1 MIQLQDA
8 TSLIPVTKFTAHN
21 TYITRVLLSPDSK
34 QLATCSADHTARIWT
49 VLPVDAQSP
58 AQIEPPQEEENAIEN
73 GRDQSDEDNVSNDDE
88 SDELDDDDDE
98 DDDEDIDDDDSSSL
112 SDRSSPPLSP
122 GTRRHAPPSPHLT
135 RGRQLQAQSRQTQ
148 NRPPQQQQHAA
159 LKSELPM
166 RALVTGSTNAPL
178 DTITS
183 TALQHTHAAN
193 PATGVPAGPPPP
205 PAAPGVSRTNN
216 AIITAQDVHNK
227 DPNRRLTAP
236 TGPTPGTRPLNA
248 PNAFPLQTT
257 LHGHQ
262 RWVWDCAFSADSA
275 YLVTACSD
283 HYARLWELS
292 TQTVIRQYNGHHR
305 GAVCVALNDFSNM

>member
-1 MIQLQDA
+1 MQDA

-49 VLPVDAQSP
+49 VPPIDAQSP
-58 AQIEPPQEEENAIEN
+58 PAVLEPPPEEEKSAEHN
-73 GRDQSDEDNVSNDDE
+73 RDQSQGDNVTDDD
-88 SDELDDDDDE
+88 SDDLDDDDE
-98 DDDEDIDDDDSSSL
+98 DDDDDIDDDDSSSL
-112 SDRSSPPLSP
+112 TDGSSPPLSP
-122 GTRRHAPPSPHLT
+122 GTRRHGPPSPHPT
-135 RGRQLQAQSRQTQ
+135 RGRQLQSRQPQ
-148 NRPPQQQQHAA
+148 NRLQQQQQVHPVPQPHPTT

-166 RALVTGSTNAPL
+166 RPLHTGSTNAPL

-183 TALQHTHAAN
+183 TALQHTHAAH
-193 PATGVPAGPPPP
+193 PTTGVPAGPPPP
-205 PAAPGVSRTNN
+205 PAAPNN
-216 AIITAQDVHNK
+216 KIVTAQDLHNK
-227 DPNRRLTAP
+227 DPNRRLTAA
-236 TGPTPGTRPLNA
+236 TGPTPGTRPLSA